1 MNTPNISNGEPVL
14 NSSTGNSKTRD
25 GLLLALIG
33 GIILSFDIPLIRL
46 ADGDIW
52 SVMTVRCLG
61 VGIAGILIFAVARV
75 FGWKDL
81 KFDTSRPAIFASLLY
96 AATSVSFIAA
106 VFHTTT
112 ANVVF
117 ILAFTGMF
125 AVLLGWVLNGE
136 TPSGTTIAA
145 LSATTFGVALIVW
158 DGLAAGRWLG
168 DGLAFV
174 TAFFLALAITS
185 TRKYDVDLRV
195 NVLAANIVPAAISA
209 AFMFSNAESYINAP
223 HWSLI
228 NGLIVIPGSFL
239 CLAYAPRLLYGPI
252 VAMAYLLE
260 TIFAPI
266 WVWLIFS
273 ETPTNMTLIGGGIML
288 SAIIAHAA
296 WEVRRTRE

>member
-1 MNTPNISNGEPVL
+1 MQSPSSATAPNKNTQ
-14 NSSTGNSKTRD
+14 TG
-25 GLLLALIG
+25 LMLALVG

-52 SVMTVRCLG
+52 SIMSVRCLG
-61 VGIAGILIFAVARV
+61 VGIAGVTIYLAARLM
-75 FGWKDL
+75 GWTAL
-81 KFDTSRPAIFASLLY
+81 RFDKSPPAIIASLLY
-96 AATSVSFIAA
+96 AITSVSFIAA
-106 VFHTTT
+106 VFYTST

-125 AVLLGWVLNGE
+125 AALLGWALNGE
-136 TPSGTTIAA
+136 TPRPATMAA
-145 LSATTFGVALIVW
+145 LAATAFGVGLIVW
-158 DGLAAGRWLG
+158 DGLSAGRWFG
-168 DGLAFV
+168 DLLALM
-174 TAFFLALAITS
+174 TSFFLALAITT

-195 NVLAANIVPAAISA
+195 NVLAANIVPALISGVFVA
-209 AFMFSNAESYINAP
+209 TSPDSFINAP

-260 TIFAPI
+260 TIFAPV

-273 ETPTNMTLIGGGIML
+273 ETPTTMTLIGGGIML
-288 SAIIAHAA
+288 SAIIAHAI
-296 WEVRRTRE
+296 WELKRKPA